1 MNEQC
6 LRIKVVLLNALNSIM
21 IFAILMEEQLKQKW
35 IKAC

>member
-1 MNEQC
+1 MNDQC
-6 LRIKVVLLNALNSIM
+6 LRIKVALLKASSSVM